1 MGRPSGFPLTDPCLL
16 DVFGGLVSPRGLLLR
31 VWPGD
36 VLGREGSSALMPEL
50 SCRIGVAVIAPLFL
64 AVVAVRDG
72 ELAGPIVVD
81 ADSERDVARPT
92 WRSVVHIQGVRIPE
106 ARASLRELA
115 SCVDV
120 TDNQSSM
127 RGSAWLWA

>member
-1 MGRPSGFPLTDPCLL
+1 
-16 DVFGGLVSPRGLLLR
+16 
-31 VWPGD
+31 
-36 VLGREGSSALMPEL
+36 MPEL

-92 WRSVVHIQGVRIPE
+92 WRSVVHIQRVRIPE

-120 TDNQSSM
+120 TDNQYSM